1 MIFSIKKLSVIWTKA
16 VIIIIC
22 LYLTLP
28 AALAGSVI
36 VKPGPLDHFKL
47 DVTETIQIN
56 RDFKVIID
64 ALDAWGNQII
74 NYYETGNGLD
84 VITNGRGKIHP
95 NEVYPWSFED
105 GRAIV
110 YFRYDKNESF
120 TITVREKN
128 GSLLGTSKT
137 VQAYTGKITPDQLII
152 IPEVTVRP
160 GEPDHF
166 LVISPRETIAGEPFN
181 LVIEARDK
189 GNKLI
194 ADYNLKGSDVE
205 IVSSPPSTDKPI
217 IVKASLFNNG
227 RAVIRFNNTRS
238 GLVTIV
244 ARVRKEGR
252 AANSFLSDISPDQVP
267 VRAYTREEMIART
280 MARLDQVYK
289 EKLMSSK
296 GQGSGVHIS
305 DESVQLFINLFSDTD
320 DVENTEQTMAK
331 FGVKTKDKSLDKI
344 PEKMNKSERLFQKGL
359 ELSNQGNYT
368 KAKEMLEKALELNPK
383 DENIQA
389 TLKRLNRVIKITSGN

>member
-1 MIFSIKKLSVIWTKA
+1 MKKLSSTWIKA
-16 VIIIIC
+16 IRTIIC
-22 LYLTLP
+22 LYLILSAP
-28 AALAGSVI
+28 AAALAGSVI
-36 VKPGPLDHFKL
+36 VQPGPLDHFKL
-47 DVTETIQIN
+47 EISEAIQTN
-56 RDFKVIID
+56 KDFKVIIN
-64 ALDAWGNQII
+64 ARDAWGNQII

-110 YFRYDKNESF
+110 YFKYDKNESF
-120 TITVREKN
+120 TITIREKD

-137 VQAYTGKITPDQLII
+137 VHAYTGKIAPDQLII
-152 IPEVTVRP
+152 IPEVTVKP

-189 GNKLI
+189 RNKLI

-205 IVSSPPSTDKPI
+205 IVSSPPGADKPI

-238 GLVTIV
+238 GLVSIV
-244 ARVRKEGR
+244 ARVRKEGP
-252 AANSFLSDISPDQVP
+252 AANSFLSDISSNQVS

-280 MARLDQVYK
+280 MLKLDHVYQ
-289 EKLMSSK
+289 EKLISS
-296 GQGSGVHIS
+296 GRQDSGIKIC

-320 DVENTEQTMAK
+320 DEKTSEQTMAK
-331 FGVKTKDKSLDKI
+331 FGVKTKDRSPDKI
-344 PEKMNKSERLFQKGL
+344 PKNINKSERLFQKGL
-359 ELSNQGNYT
+359 ELSNQGNYI
-368 KAKEMLEKALELNPK
+368 KAKEMLEKALELDPEDK
-383 DENIQA
+383 IIQA
-389 TLKRLNRVIKITSGN
+389 TLKRLNRVIKITREN

>member
-1 MIFSIKKLSVIWTKA
+1 MKKLSSTWIKA
-16 VIIIIC
+16 IRTIIC
-22 LYLTLP
+22 LYLILSAP
-28 AALAGSVI
+28 AAALAGSVI
-36 VKPGPLDHFKL
+36 VQPGPLDHFKL

-64 ALDAWGNQII
+64 ARDAWGNQII

-95 NEVYPWSFED
+95 DEVYPWSFED

-110 YFRYDKNESF
+110 YFKYDKNESF
-120 TITVREKN
+120 TITIREKN
-128 GSLLGTSKT
+128 GNILGTSKT
-137 VQAYTGKITPDQLII
+137 IQAYTGKITPDQLIF
-152 IPEVTVRP
+152 IPEETVRP

-189 GNKLI
+189 RNKLI

-205 IVSSPPSTDKPI
+205 IVSSPPSADKPI

-238 GLVTIV
+238 GLVSIV
-244 ARVRKEGR
+244 ARVRKKG
-252 AANSFLSDISPDQVP
+252 AAVNSFLSDISSNQVS

-280 MARLDQVYK
+280 MLKLDHVYQ
-289 EKLMSSK
+289 EKLISS
-296 GQGSGVHIS
+296 GRQDSGIKIC
-305 DESVQLFINLFSDTD
+305 DESVQLFINLFSDTND
-320 DVENTEQTMAK
+320 EVNTEETMAK
-331 FGVKTKDKSLDKI
+331 FGVKTKDRSPDKI
-344 PEKMNKSERLFQKGL
+344 PKNINKSERLFQKGL
-359 ELSNQGNYT
+359 ELSNQGNYI

-383 DENIQA
+383 DKNIQE
-389 TLKRLNRVIKITSGN
+389 TLKRLNRVIKITKEN